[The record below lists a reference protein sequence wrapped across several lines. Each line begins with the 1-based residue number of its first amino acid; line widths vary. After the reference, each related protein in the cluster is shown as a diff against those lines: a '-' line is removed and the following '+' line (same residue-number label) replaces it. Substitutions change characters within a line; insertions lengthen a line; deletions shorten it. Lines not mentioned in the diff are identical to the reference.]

1 MGHEPLKLPMNPLNA
16 RLPAKESSM
25 KKIPYLMVCLCTANT
40 LFAGVSPYIGVGV
53 GGVAAK
59 DSRFTYSNTLG
70 SESGELHAGNGA
82 VIDAAAGLD
91 FDQVPFR
98 FEAALSVMLNEI
110 DSATLDSAGTVALD
124 NTGKALSCV
133 MFNGYIDIPTG
144 TMIEPY
150 LFAGIG
156 TATVYHSLSDQ
167 NVDDRVGAAQVGA
180 GLGFV
185 LTDFFIVDLKY
196 RYFATD
202 DYTVSNGTETLTSD
216 YASNQFILG
225 FRVRF

>member
-1 MGHEPLKLPMNPLNA
+1 
-16 RLPAKESSM
+16 M

-40 LFAGVSPYIGVGV
+40 LLAGVSPYIGVGV

-59 DSRFTYSNTLG
+59 DSRFTYSNT
-70 SESGELHAGNGA
+70 SVTESGELHAGSGA
-82 VIDAAAGLD
+82 VLDVAAGLD
-91 FDQVPFR
+91 FDKLPFR
-98 FEAALSVMLNEI
+98 FEGAVSVMLNEI
-110 DSATLDSAGTVALD
+110 DSATLDSSGTVALD

-133 MFNGYIDIPTG
+133 MINGYFDFPTG

-167 NVDDRVGAAQVGA
+167 NVEDRVGAAQVGA
-180 GLGFV
+180 GLGFA
-185 LTDFFIVDLKY
+185 LTDFFILDLKY
-196 RYFATD
+196 RYLATD